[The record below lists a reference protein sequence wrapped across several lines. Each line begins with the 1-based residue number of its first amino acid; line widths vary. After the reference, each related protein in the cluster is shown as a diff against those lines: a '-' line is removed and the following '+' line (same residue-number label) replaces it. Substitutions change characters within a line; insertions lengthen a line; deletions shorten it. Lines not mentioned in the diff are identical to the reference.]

1 MASCPDRIC
10 ARGKAPAPVSPY
22 CVASCLALTKLAN
35 ADTFET
41 TTNDAAASRKGGNVP
56 PDLWRNM
63 PVVSKLAGARNPLGR
78 RAFLRLGAALT
89 GSLALGAKPGHAEPA
104 QASPPA
110 DAPWSQ
116 SIGAGV
122 VDRPYGRPSDA
133 EAGVIR
139 RNVPWLT
146 AGTESSVS
154 FSPLQHLHGII
165 TPNGLFFERHHAGR
179 PDIDPDRHRLMIHGL
194 VERPLILAM
203 KDIVRFPSVSRI
215 HFIECPANGGMEWRA
230 AQMNSLQFNHGMI
243 SCAEWTGVRLSTLLE
258 EVGLKKEAQWAMVE
272 GADGAHMNRSLPLG
286 KCLDDCLVVYAQ
298 NGEALRPEQGYPLRL
313 VVPGWEGNVSIKW
326 LRRIKLGDKP
336 WYSREETSKYTDLM
350 PDGSSRGFTWLIDA
364 KSVITFPCP
373 EKPLDRPGQHE
384 IRGLA
389 WSGNGKVKRVDVST
403 DGGVNWQS
411 ARLHEPVLSKALTK
425 FTLPWHWDG
434 QPALLESRAIDETG
448 YVQPTITQ
456 LRKQRGSNS
465 VYHNNSIQTWQVK
478 PDGSVF
484 DVQLA

>member
-1 MASCPDRIC
+1 MPIGLPKKNRRCGD
-10 ARGKAPAPVSPY
+10 KAA
-22 CVASCLALTKLAN
+22 
-35 ADTFET
+35 
-41 TTNDAAASRKGGNVP
+41 GGEESMR
-56 PDLWRNM
+56 PDLGGSI
-63 PVVSKLAGARNPLGR
+63 PLLSKPAEARHPLAR
-78 RAFLRLGAALT
+78 RAVLGLGAALT
-89 GSLALGAKPGHAEPA
+89 GSLALGAKSGRTEPA
-104 QASPPA
+104 PPSPPA

-122 VDRPYGRPSDA
+122 VDRPYGRPA
-133 EAGVIR
+133 ETEAGVIR

-154 FSPLQHLHGII
+154 FSPLQDLHGII

-179 PDIDPDRHRLMIHGL
+179 PEINPDQHRLMIHGL
-194 VERPLILAM
+194 VERPLVLSM
-203 KDIVRFPSVSRI
+203 RDIMRFPQVSRI

-230 AQMNSLQFNHGMI
+230 AQLNSLQFNHGMI

-258 EVGLKKEAQWAMVE
+258 EVGVKKEAQWAMVE
-272 GADGAHMNRSLPLG
+272 GADGAHMNRSLPLN

-313 VVPGWEGNVSIKW
+313 VVPGWEGNVNIKW

-336 WYSREETSKYTDLM
+336 WFSREETSKYTDLM

-373 EKPLDRPGQHE
+373 EKPLQNPGLYE

-389 WSGNGKVKRVDVST
+389 WSGNGKIRRVDVST

-411 ARLHEPVLSKALTK
+411 ARLHDPVLSKALTK
-425 FTLPWHWDG
+425 FTLAWRWDG
-434 QPALLESRAIDETG
+434 APALLQSRVIDETG

-456 LRKQRGSNS
+456 LRKERGSNS
-465 VYHNNSIQTWQVK
+465 VYHNNSIKTWQVK

>member
-1 MASCPDRIC
+1 
-10 ARGKAPAPVSPY
+10 
-22 CVASCLALTKLAN
+22 
-35 ADTFET
+35 
-41 TTNDAAASRKGGNVP
+41 
-56 PDLWRNM
+56 M

-78 RAFLRLGAALT
+78 RSFLRLGAALT

-194 VERPLILAM
+194 VERPLILAI

-243 SCAEWTGVRLSTLLE
+243 SCAEWTG
-258 EVGLKKEAQWAMVE
+258 
-272 GADGAHMNRSLPLG
+272 
-286 KCLDDCLVVYAQ
+286 
-298 NGEALRPEQGYPLRL
+298 
-313 VVPGWEGNVSIKW
+313 
-326 LRRIKLGDKP
+326 
-336 WYSREETSKYTDLM
+336 
-350 PDGSSRGFTWLIDA
+350 
-364 KSVITFPCP
+364 
-373 EKPLDRPGQHE
+373 
-384 IRGLA
+384 
-389 WSGNGKVKRVDVST
+389 
-403 DGGVNWQS
+403 
-411 ARLHEPVLSKALTK
+411 
-425 FTLPWHWDG
+425 
-434 QPALLESRAIDETG
+434 
-448 YVQPTITQ
+448 
-456 LRKQRGSNS
+456 
-465 VYHNNSIQTWQVK
+465 
-478 PDGSVF
+478 
-484 DVQLA
+484 

>member
-1 MASCPDRIC
+1 MR
-10 ARGKAPAPVSPY
+10 
-22 CVASCLALTKLAN
+22 
-35 ADTFET
+35 
-41 TTNDAAASRKGGNVP
+41 
-56 PDLWRNM
+56 PDLWHDM
-63 PVVSKLAGARNPLGR
+63 PVVSKLADTRNSLGR
-78 RAFLRLGAALT
+78 RSFLGLGAALT
-89 GSLALGAKPGHAEPA
+89 GSFAFGAMRGNAEPA
-104 QASPPA
+104 PASPPA

-122 VDRPYGRPSDA
+122 VDRPYGKPADT

-154 FSPLQHLHGII
+154 FSPLQDLQGII

-194 VERPLILAM
+194 VERPLVLTM

-230 AQMNSLQFNHGMI
+230 AQLNSLQFNHGMI

-258 EVGLKKEAQWAMVE
+258 EVGVKKQAQWAMVE

-326 LRRIKLGDKP
+326 LRRIKLGDRP

-350 PDGSSRGFTWLIDA
+350 PDGTSRGFTWLIDA

-373 EKPLDRPGQHE
+373 EKPLDGPGLYE

-425 FTLPWHWDG
+425 FTLPWRWDG
-434 QPALLESRAIDETG
+434 QPALLESRVIDETG

-456 LRKQRGSNS
+456 LRKERGLNS
-465 VYHNNSIQTWQVK
+465 VYHNNSIQTWRIK